1 MTKDEREYPAR
12 PIAGVGVVVRKEDAV
27 LLGMR
32 AYLAFNDRAGAVRL
46 YRQLERTLREELNT
60 VPQAELRALYQ
71 SLL

>member
-1 MTKDEREYPAR
+1 
-12 PIAGVGVVVRKEDAV
+12 
-27 LLGMR
+27 MR